1 MKNSQMRTSQR
12 LCDLGPS
19 LAWTLFLIPLVAVFM
34 FAAFLL
40 LPHTSKATLS
50 LLMVDGPIDL
60 ITALVLIAVGLQ
72 GLRLVWRLR
81 KDNNSGRLTI
91 LFYLVFSLAFIFMSL
106 AEVPWGRSF
115 FEFKPSQN
123 VSSNVDHVEE
133 SPKPPLKSLY
143 FLRNHMEI
151 IPLMFGLAI
160 VLVYLFSRK
169 VRLQEISPPYI
180 LLPWFLIIGVVAT
193 IDLSHDFFVPWPRFN
208 DLINNMEEGMELLLG
223 ISGVL
228 LIWLNG
234 RVLLAPGRLGQRAT
248 SARTGNNL
256 ID

>member
-1 MKNSQMRTSQR
+1 MRTSQR
-12 LCDLGPS
+12 LCSLAPP
-19 LAWTLFLIPLVAVFM
+19 LAWTLFLMPLVAVFM

-40 LPHTSKATLS
+40 LPYTSKAMLS

-60 ITALVLIAVGLQ
+60 ITALILTSVGIQ
-72 GLRLVWRLR
+72 GLRLVWRL
-81 KDNNSGRLTI
+81 KKNNNNRHLTI
-91 LFYLVFSLAFIFMSL
+91 LFYLVFSLGFILMSL
-106 AEVPWGRSF
+106 AELPWGRSF

-133 SPKPPLKSLY
+133 SPKPLLESLY

-160 VLVYLFSRK
+160 VLVYLFARK

-193 IDLSHDFFVPWPRFN
+193 IDLSHDFFVPWPRF
-208 DLINNMEEGMELLLG
+208 DVLINNMEEGMELLLG
-223 ISGVL
+223 ISGML

-234 RVLLAPGRLGQRAT
+234 RVLLAPGRLDQHAT
-248 SARTGNNL
+248 SARTGNNM